1 MSESYPLHWPVGWK
15 RCGHRTGAKFT
26 TTKASLGRAKQK
38 LSIRDG
44 IRRVI
49 DELGRMGVKAD
60 DVIISHN
67 VKPHIMDTQG
77 SNVSDP
83 GVAVYWKKRGQPDR
97 VVAVDRYFTVAD
109 NLAAIAATL
118 DAMRAIERHGG
129 AVVMERAFSGFDA
142 LPPPST
148 AAAPQAWW
156 QMHSEHVLEARAMW
170 AEQHFAQLVRFR
182 NDGASM
188 SEGQFQQHLEDT
200 PGFRAWCE
208 REGVPT

>member
-15 RCGHRTGAKFT
+15 RCSFRTGAKFT
-26 TTKASLGRAKQK
+26 TTKVSLGRTKQK
-38 LSIRDG
+38 LTIRDG

-49 DELGRMGVKAD
+49 DELGRMGVRAD
-60 DVIISHN
+60 DVVISHN

-97 VVAVDRYFTVAD
+97 VLAVDRYFTVAD
-109 NLAAIAATL
+109 NLAALAATL

-142 LPPPST
+142 LPPPRPT
-148 AAAPQAWW
+148 LP
-156 QMHSEHVLEARAMW
+156 
-170 AEQHFAQLVRFR
+170 
-182 NDGASM
+182 
-188 SEGQFQQHLEDT
+188 
-200 PGFRAWCE
+200 PRAWHDVLGIAPNAS
-208 REGVPT
+208 REQIEAAYREKAKTAHPDAGGTHEAMAALNVARSSALQARGVG